1 MCYPIASITLS
12 TASVLWDPQLSIV
25 KIDQMIGGIAGS
37 NTNIITFTAVCDK
50 SDVYEGGYHR
60 WQLPLKAASAIT
72 THKMQGTTAIG
83 NVVTLPSSSGFFTR
97 GLDYVANSR
106 VTELD
111 KLFLLRPM
119 TKAAFT
125 SYPNTT
131 AFIDREYKRL
141 SLTYT

>member
-1 MCYPIASITLS
+1 MPLVNNFHIDYKREIP
-12 TASVLWDPQLSIV
+12 VVFV
-25 KIDQMIGGIAGS
+25 KMDQMIGGITGS
-37 NTNIITFTAVCDK
+37 NSNVIPFTAVCDE

-60 WQLPLKAASAIT
+60 WQLPLQAAAAIT

-83 NVVTLPSSSGFFTR
+83 NVVSSPSSGGSFTR

-106 VTELD
+106 VTQLD
-111 KLFLLRPM
+111 KLFLLKPM

-125 SYPNTT
+125 SYPKIR
-131 AFIDREYKRL
+131 AAIDREYTRL